1 MQCELDQMRVNGW
14 CVVKDVVPEDRV
26 TAVRERVMD
35 AVHRHANAET
45 LDDKG
50 IGHVSGFVARE
61 QSFAPYVADSGV
73 MGVVMGM
80 LGEHVRISFHNRDG
94 EFPR

>member
-1 MQCELDQMRVNGW
+1 MDSVACAVDRMKSELNQMRVNGW
-14 CVVKDVVPEDRV
+14 CVVKNVVPQDRV
-26 TAVRERVMD
+26 AAVRKSVMD

-61 QSFAPYVADSGV
+61 QSFAPYVADSRSWV
-73 MGVVMGM
+73 
-80 LGEHVRISFHNRDG
+80 SSRDC
-94 EFPR
+94 